1 MAEDMAGADSPPQG
15 GPAPTPPDASAVSS
29 SPQAGGGTLAP
40 QGAPGSQQIPALGQQ
55 AMARAKGRVV
65 VNILHREMFPAFELN
80 SEEGKAVHKALAA
93 LSIFAGGGEKDGQ
106 EKNSAMASLM
116 QRAMAARQSGGSG
129 GQGAPQPNRGP
140 IPTLA
145 GTQ

>member
-15 GPAPTPPDASAVSS
+15 GPAPAPPDASAVSS

-55 AMARAKGRVV
+55 AMARAKLRL
-65 VNILHREMFPAFELN
+65 IMHTLHKEVFPVFELN
-80 SEEGKAVHKALAA
+80 SDEGKAIHKMLAA
-93 LSIFAGGGEKDGQ
+93 GSIFAGGGEKDGQ
-106 EKNSAMASLM
+106 DKNSAMSSLM
-116 QRAMAARQSGGSG
+116 QRAMAARQSGGA
-129 GQGAPQPNRGP
+129 GQTPQPNRGP
-140 IPTLA
+140 IPTMA